1 MGSALMGVWEGR
13 SGRWGFKGENKK
25 RRGEGEESKEGL
37 PSESTFQPLVRIAFF
52 GSRHTN
58 MSQHHPHTCLKIL
71 TGVINCHTTPLF
83 SGKGIFDSRGE
94 HANIGVQPMRGG
106 FLITPTRS

>member
-25 RRGEGEESKEGL
+25 RREEGEESKEGL

-71 TGVINCHTTPLF
+71 TRLLIVTPPPCFRVKEF
-83 SGKGIFDSRGE
+83 SIHE
-94 HANIGVQPMRGG
+94 EN
-106 FLITPTRS
+106 TRILGYSQ